1 MALAGTRRRPPRRT
15 LGRSPRCIRRQTV
28 ERETP
33 RVRPASSTVTIA
45 PATCRSYHSRLT
57 VSIVSYER
65 TEIRRT
71 RGRAAPKCGRRLWLA
86 SRSLSVRKGGG
97 PPTRRAPR
105 DGSGGQPPSRSRAR
119 AGEPSFRQ
127 LEPDLPVAESRTG
140 SSLRGV
146 SRLSLPRSRS
156 GNRAMGAQRL
166 NQPIRRHREPLLA
179 VLRHYTETVRGQQ
192 ASLWT
197 CG

>member
-86 SRSLSVRKGGG
+86 SRSLSVRKAGVHLRVALRATA
-97 PPTRRAPR
+97 PADSLRRGRERGLVSLAFA
-105 DGSGGQPPSRSRAR
+105 SWNQICQWLSLV
-119 AGEPSFRQ
+119 Q
-127 LEPDLPVAESRTG
+127 G

-166 NQPIRRHREPLLA
+166 NQPIRPHREPLLA